1 MKHAAKWMR
10 SFIFVVLLISVLL
23 TSHSAAL
30 ASGGMPP
37 ATSANLKGI
46 DVSHWQGTIDW
57 KQVKNSGIAF
67 VYAKASE
74 GTAYTDPMF
83 LTNVK
88 GARAAGLPIGAYHY
102 ARPSAPYSP
111 DDAKAEAQYFVNVMT
126 NGGMGDFGDIMPV
139 LDLEQPAKTGTLT
152 SDEIASW
159 ARVFTNTVKSL
170 THRQVMVYTGAGF
183 VQQYNNFGGQ
193 LSDLPLWIAIWTNT
207 PPPVVG
213 GWTQWTAWQYS
224 DKGIVPGISGGVD
237 VDYGPTSIDALKGNL
252 SYTVVF
258 KDADGTVL
266 STEQIGYGSTANPPV
281 NPEKTGYT
289 FTGWDTDFS
298 NVTSNLVVTAQ
309 YKIKQFKVVF
319 IDSDGTVLDTQKVA
333 YGSSANAPQTPSKDG
348 YSFLQWDQAFNKITS
363 DLTVKAVYE
372 PKVYT
377 IIFKDYNGTILSDSK
392 VKYNMPITAPAQP
405 SRTGYTFTGWNQKFT
420 NATSDLTITALYKI
434 NQYQVTFKND
444 DGGVLSS
451 QKVNYGAKP
460 LSVKVPV
467 RTGYTFVG
475 WFKSSKDTVPYN
487 LQTPIKSAVVLS
499 ARYAKN
505 TAVPGGVKATSAGYS
520 KVKVTWGAVSGAQGY
535 QIYRATTKTGTYSY
549 LSTTSSSSY
558 TNSGLVTNRA
568 YYYKVRA
575 YRVVNGTKVYSSY
588 STIVSGTPVLAAPTG
603 LKAFRASSTSIKLTW
618 TKGTE
623 ASGYELFRATSYK
636 GVYTKVATLTS
647 GSTISYTNTKLSKG
661 KLYYFKLR
669 AYRTVN
675 GKKIYSGYSKS
686 VYLKTY

>member
-10 SFIFVVLLISVLL
+10 SFFSVVLLISVLL
-23 TSHSAAL
+23 TSHSAAW
-30 ASGGMPP
+30 ASGVMPP

-57 KQVKNSGIAF
+57 NQVKNSGIAF

-74 GTAYTDPMF
+74 STTYTDSMF

-102 ARPSAPYSP
+102 ARPSSPYTS
-111 DDAKAEAQYFVNVMT
+111 DDAKAEAQYFVNVMK

-139 LDLEQPAKTGTLT
+139 LDLEQPASTGTLT
-152 SDEIASW
+152 SVEIASW
-159 ARVFTNTVKSL
+159 ARVFADTVKSL
-170 THRQVMVYTGAGF
+170 TNRQVMVYTGAWF
-183 VQQYNNFGGQ
+183 VQQYNDFGGK
-193 LSDLPLWIAIWTNT
+193 LSDLPVWIARYGITQ
-207 PPPVVG
+207 PPVVG

-224 DKGIVPGISGGVD
+224 DKGTVPGISGNVD
-237 VDYGPTSIDALKGNL
+237 LDYGPTSIDALKGNL

-258 KDADGTVL
+258 KDANGTVL
-266 STEQIGYGSTANPPV
+266 STEQIGSGSAANPPV
-281 NPEKTGYT
+281 NPKRTGYT

-309 YKIKQFKVVF
+309 YKINQYKVVF
-319 IDSDGTVLDTQKVA
+319 MDSDGTILNTQTVA
-333 YGSSANAPQTPSKDG
+333 YGSSAVAPQTPSKEG
-348 YSFLQWDQAFNKITS
+348 YTLQWDQAFNHITS
-363 DLTVKAVYE
+363 DLTVKAVYA

-377 IIFKDYNGTILSDSK
+377 IIFKDYNGTTLSDSK

-405 SRTGYTFTGWNQKFT
+405 SRTGYTFTGWDQMFT
-420 NATSDLTITALYKI
+420 NATSDLTITAQYKI
-434 NQYQVTFKND
+434 NQYSVIFKND
-444 DGGVLSS
+444 DGTVLST
-451 QKVNYGAKP
+451 QTVNYGAKP

-475 WFKSSKDTVPYN
+475 WFKSSTDTVPYN
-487 LQTPIKSAVVLS
+487 IQTPIKSATVLY
-499 ARYAKN
+499 ARFAKN

-535 QIYRATTKTGTYSY
+535 QIFRATTKTGTYSY
-549 LSTTSSSSY
+549 LATTSSSSY

-575 YRVVNGTKVYSSY
+575 YRVVNGTAVYSSY

-603 LKAFRASSTSIKLTW
+603 LKASRASSTSIKLTW
-618 TKGTE
+618 NKGTE
-623 ASGYELFRATSYK
+623 ASGYEIFRATSYK
-636 GVYTKVATLTS
+636 GVYTKVVTLTS

-661 KLYYFKLR
+661 KLYYFKIR
-669 AYRTVN
+669 AYRIVN
-675 GKKIYSGYSKS
+675 GQKIYSGYSSS